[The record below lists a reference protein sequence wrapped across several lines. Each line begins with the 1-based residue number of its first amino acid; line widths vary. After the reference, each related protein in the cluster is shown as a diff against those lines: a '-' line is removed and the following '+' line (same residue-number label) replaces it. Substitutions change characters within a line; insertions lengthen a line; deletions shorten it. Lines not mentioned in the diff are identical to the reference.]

1 MKNKEQQFPLNDI
14 RKLKCGIILDY
25 DFSFCLNK
33 NLFNLKPIQFNYYE
47 SYDNLPGLLSS
58 WRKENPTI
66 STGIFDITDER
77 TKRWLD
83 KYVLKNEDR
92 IIFMIENEQKESFG
106 HIGLTNFNLNDSSV
120 ELDSVLRGVKGVFP
134 GLMSISVKKLI
145 DFSLNYLKFKTV
157 FLSVFSDNL
166 SAVDFYNNLGF
177 ITINKQP
184 LIEVIY
190 PDEIKLEIRPK
201 NSKAQI
207 KKYYL
212 KMKLING

>member
-14 RKLKCGIILDY
+14 HKLKCGIILDY
-25 DFSFCLNK
+25 DFSFYLNK
-33 NLFNLKPIQFNYYE
+33 NLFNLKPIKFNYYE
-47 SYDNLPGLLSS
+47 TYDNLPGLLSS

-83 KYVLKNEDR
+83 KYVLNNEDR
-92 IIFMIENEQKESFG
+92 IIFMIENEYKESFG
-106 HIGLTNFNLNDSSV
+106 HIGLTNFNLNDYSV

-134 GLMSISVKKLI
+134 GLMSLSVKKLI

-177 ITINKQP
+177 ITIDKQP

-190 PDEIKLEIRPK
+190 PDETKLEIRPK
-201 NSKAQI
+201 NSKAPI